1 MILHIILHKYHV
13 LRPHCKIAAIQ
24 PHFIIQGAVKAWI
37 IIANFHEIVIN
48 RVLFH

>member
-37 IIANFHEIVIN
+37 IANFHETVVN
-48 RVLFH
+48 RVSFQ